1 MTPAQ
6 FAESVISSFN
16 KRITNQVF
24 LGIQN
29 NPHLMHEYLKV
40 VSEHG
45 VQGVNMAIGRAVKD
59 AYHLSDMNDREDEPT
74 CTLIQSHQ
82 MFE

>member
-1 MTPAQ
+1 MTTVEY
-6 FAESVISSFN
+6 AESVISHFN

-24 LGIQN
+24 LSIQN
-29 NPHLMHEYLKV
+29 DPHLMHEYLQV

-45 VQGVNMAIGRAVKD
+45 VQAVNMAIGRAVKD
-59 AYHLSDMNDREDEPT
+59 SYHLSNMNDREDAPT

-82 MFE
+82 IFE